1 MMPVSGL
8 RLGRILGI
16 PIYLHSSWF
25 IIFVLITYSLAT
37 QFTAQ
42 HPGWSPAQHWAL
54 GIITSLLFFASVV
67 FHELGHSVVAMRYRI
82 PVLSITLFVFGGLA
96 RIGREPSSAKQEF
109 NIAIAGPLASFF
121 LAGGFFILGRFSG
134 SLEMLAATAKWLANI
149 NFVLGAFNLVPG
161 FPLDGGRILRA
172 IAWGVTHDF
181 TRATRV
187 ASRGGQLFAYLM
199 IFLGISR
206 ALSGNWIGGLWLA
219 FIGWFLLSA
228 AQESYAQV
236 AIRNS
241 LRGLRAGDV
250 MSQDVPEIA
259 RDISLE
265 DYIHEVLRTGRR
277 CHIVTGNGNPVGLI
291 TLHAVRTFPR
301 EEWANT
307 SVQAAMLPLER
318 IHWVAAEEPVLGVL
332 ERMQNEDINQMPVM
346 NDGRIVGMIT
356 RDSILRVIQTRLQ
369 VDHLAEQ

>member
-1 MMPVSGL
+1 
-8 RLGRILGI
+8 
-16 PIYLHSSWF
+16 
-25 IIFVLITYSLAT
+25 
-37 QFTAQ
+37 
-42 HPGWSPAQHWAL
+42 
-54 GIITSLLFFASVV
+54 
-67 FHELGHSVVAMRYRI
+67 
-82 PVLSITLFVFGGLA
+82 
-96 RIGREPSSAKQEF
+96 
-109 NIAIAGPLASFF
+109 
-121 LAGGFFILGRFSG
+121 
-134 SLEMLAATAKWLANI
+134 MLAAAAKWLAWI
-149 NFVLGAFNLVPG
+149 NLSLGAFNLVPG

-199 IFLGISR
+199 IFLGIWQ

-236 AIRNS
+236 AMRNS
-241 LRGLRAGDV
+241 LRGMLAADV
-250 MSQDVPEIA
+250 MSQDVPEVA

-291 TLHAVRTFPR
+291 TLHAVRTLPR

-307 SVQAAMLPLER
+307 SVQAAMLPFER
-318 IHWVAAEEPVLGVL
+318 IHWVAPEEPVLAVL

-346 NDGRIVGMIT
+346 NDGRILGMIT